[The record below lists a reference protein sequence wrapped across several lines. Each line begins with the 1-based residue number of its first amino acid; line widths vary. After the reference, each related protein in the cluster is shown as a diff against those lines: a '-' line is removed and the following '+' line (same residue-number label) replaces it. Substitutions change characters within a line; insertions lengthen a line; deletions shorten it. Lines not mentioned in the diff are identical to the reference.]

1 MKNNFHALVRTACV
15 GNAFL
20 FLCFAVHAEA
30 PPKLPGQDI
39 TGSVADMPVAV
50 DSAELKPP
58 PSSPLSPEWI
68 EQGMNTWDAPGL
80 FQQINEDATIV
91 PIGKGAVFIPRL
103 SDAALEPEMEIFNGT
118 GKLVASGPSGKK
130 YPLLPDEYAV
140 MVGSGS
146 INQRITKKVFVEE
159 GKVVPIIPDW
169 CGLSIDVVD
178 SNNIPFRGQYELA
191 RIDEFDAYGRSYGR
205 VIAVGERIK
214 TWILKAGLY
223 KIFSA
228 GDSYNTVNNFITVRL
243 VPGEFASVIVVE
255 SQKDFNFKIVGGG
268 EVSAKALSA
277 KRKKNWKY
285 NFNIGGT
292 ILFNSNS
299 DRVVTSNTQNSS
311 NLALLS
317 ISDITYKKGTND
329 WETNV
334 FLKEGVNL
342 SDLSKAEVNYTA
354 DQFTIT
360 SLYVWRVIL
369 PWLGPYCRTEFQTH
383 LLPGLFQF
391 DKNAPNHF
399 FITIGQDSAV
409 KEIDSTRT
417 SKQIQPSFSP
427 ISGEAGVGANID
439 AITSRYFDAKFR
451 LGVGFSQYSEW
462 GQKIQRDTTY
472 LNLTAPKIVPGS
484 GITDP
489 QLRNALQR
497 NYVIL
502 QERPYISLPSYG
514 PEAGMAIGLR
524 VGNWA
529 VVRGDYRIRIPIK
542 PLLAATPKVR
552 PDWDVYTTASWSLTR
567 SITLDYLL
575 QYTLKQPLEEVEHVD
590 VATNSIFLRFSFN
603 TQ

>member
-1 MKNNFHALVRTACV
+1 VKNRFETAVRILGTAAVLSWPLSALR
-15 GNAFL
+15 
-20 FLCFAVHAEA
+20 AEA

-39 TGSVADMPVAV
+39 TGSVANMPIAP
-50 DSAELKPP
+50 DSSELKPP
-58 PSSPLSPEWI
+58 SSSPLSPEWI

-103 SDAALEPEMEIFNGT
+103 SDAALEPTAEIFNET

-130 YPLLPDEYAV
+130 YPLLPGEYAL

-159 GKVVPIIPDW
+159 GKIVPIIPDW

-178 SNNIPFRGQYELA
+178 SNNVPFRGQYEMA
-191 RIDEFDAYGRSYGR
+191 RIDDFDAYGRSYGR
-205 VIAVGERIK
+205 DITVGERIK

-255 SQKDFNFKIVGGG
+255 SQKDLNLKIVGGG
-268 EVSAKALSA
+268 EVNTKALSA
-277 KRKKNWKY
+277 KKKSHWKY
-285 NFNIGGT
+285 NFNVGGT

-299 DRVVTSNTQNSS
+299 DRVVTTNTQNSA

-342 SDLSKAEVNYTA
+342 SDLSHAEANYTA
-354 DQFTIT
+354 DQFTLT

-383 LLPGLFQF
+383 LLPGVMQF
-391 DKNAPNHF
+391 DEKAPNHF
-399 FITIGQDSAV
+399 FITIGPDSAV
-409 KEIDSTRT
+409 KEIDSSHT
-417 SKQIQPSFSP
+417 SKQVQPSFSP
-427 ISGEAGVGANID
+427 MTGEAGIGANID

-451 LGVGFSQYSEW
+451 LGVGYSQMNVW
-462 GQKIQRDTTY
+462 GQKYQRDTTY
-472 LNLTAPKIVPGS
+472 LTARKIAPGS
-484 GITDP
+484 GLTNS
-489 QLRNALQR
+489 QLTNALTR

-502 QERPYISLPSYG
+502 QESQYVMSTDYG

-529 VVRGDYRIRIPIK
+529 IVRGDYRVRIPID
-542 PLLAATPKVR
+542 PLIRHYGVR
-552 PDWDVYTTASWSLTR
+552 PDWDVYTTVSWSLTR

-575 QYTLKQPLEEVEHVD
+575 QYTLKQPIEEVAHVD

-603 TQ
+603 TR